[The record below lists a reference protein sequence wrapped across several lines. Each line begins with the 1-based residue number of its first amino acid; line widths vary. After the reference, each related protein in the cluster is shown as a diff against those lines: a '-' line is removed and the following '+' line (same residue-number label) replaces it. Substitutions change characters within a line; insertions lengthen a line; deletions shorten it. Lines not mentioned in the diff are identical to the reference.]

1 MLGVIAM
8 VLLASCV
15 SKKEL
20 VATQVKLKN
29 TQDLLNTA
37 TVTLNSCLSDKA
49 VADANLTALRDQL
62 SDLRKTNDA
71 LITSTEQMTLLT
83 SKGADN
89 LEKTLESLQE
99 RDLKINRLQDAITK
113 KDSITLAIVS
123 SLKKSVGIDDPDI
136 EINVEKGV
144 VFISIADKL
153 LFQSGSFNVTEK
165 AKTVLEKVAKVITD
179 KPNFEAMIEGHTDSR
194 SYSNGV
200 LVDNWDLSVKRSTSI
215 IRELQG
221 MGVNPAQ
228 LIAAGR
234 SSYVPLTDNETAIN
248 RAKNR
253 RTRVVVLPKIDQ
265 FYEMIENEVKELL
278 FILEKNYYQ
287 SIKIQTINFTKKGEQ
302 VFSFQYNEDI
312 SASFSEPKKYLF
324 EPNSAILKAGGF
336 SQISQQLKIDKL
348 HKHSHL
354 YTSNKLIDFPG
365 RCFEIIHEISY
376 DKKLLKKLIPSKKAN
391 ITTRNFPETVDQ
403 IRKKTGIKD
412 GGNQYLFFTT
422 NFKSDYIVLICKK
435 I

>member
-1 MLGVIAM
+1 MRKIYMLGVIAM

-153 LFQSGSFNVTEK
+153 LFQSGSF
-165 AKTVLEKVAKVITD
+165 KVITD

-265 FYEMIENEVKELL
+265 FYEMIENEVKELSG
-278 FILEKNYYQ
+278 Q
-287 SIKIQTINFTKKGEQ
+287 
-302 VFSFQYNEDI
+302 
-312 SASFSEPKKYLF
+312 
-324 EPNSAILKAGGF
+324 
-336 SQISQQLKIDKL
+336 
-348 HKHSHL
+348 
-354 YTSNKLIDFPG
+354 
-365 RCFEIIHEISY
+365 
-376 DKKLLKKLIPSKKAN
+376 
-391 ITTRNFPETVDQ
+391 
-403 IRKKTGIKD
+403 
-412 GGNQYLFFTT
+412 
-422 NFKSDYIVLICKK
+422 
-435 I
+435 